1 MKKIIFAWIVVCCAW
16 ACFTACE
23 GDGDADYGF
32 GKIYMP
38 QAVSTGGLDNSYA
51 VPAGGGEHTANCR
64 IENGTLRVILGV
76 TRSGKM
82 SDNGGYSVD
91 VYASSDAATAAAFG
105 GVPMPAGGYSVPE
118 QIQVPDGSYNATFYL
133 DIPAATLR
141 NADYA
146 GKKLVLTVGVRNPS
160 AYELAETGTETAVVV
175 DVDAAK
181 ALF

>member
-1 MKKIIFAWIVVCCAW
+1 MKKIIFVWIAACFAWG
-16 ACFTACE
+16 FTACE

-51 VPAGGGEHTANCR
+51 VPAGGGEHTANYR

-76 TRSGKM
+76 TRSGKL

-105 GVPMPAGGYSVPE
+105 GMPMPADGYSVPE
-118 QIQVPDGSYNATFYL
+118 IVRVPSGSYNAAFYL
-133 DIPAATLR
+133 DIPAATLQ

-146 GKKLVLTVGVRNPS
+146 DKKLVLTVGVRNPS